1 MNSIYSSFD
10 KMTFSQI
17 VCILLMCVLL
27 VIGIYNI
34 ITEFLIIPD
43 DKVRKAILNYGK
55 GSGKMSSEEIIT
67 LISAKIEPLV
77 HLDNNYRLMLQKKLT
92 AAEITYT
99 PECYTSRAIAG
110 GLTAA
115 IFGIPFSLI
124 FSQFVSWVIICALFI
139 VLGIFSYFKMSGEA
153 DEIIKKKTE
162 QIEPELAL
170 FASTV
175 QKQLSSTTDI
185 IKIFESYR
193 KVCGDA
199 FRHEIDI
206 TIADMKTGSYEPALL
221 NLDNRVRSD
230 SLSQIIRGLI
240 SVLKGDDQR
249 MYFDMLVHDLA
260 NAERERLKRISL
272 KRPSKLNSASALILV
287 CFVIIL
293 VYIIGYQI
301 VVEINDLM

>member
-1 MNSIYSSFD
+1 MDAVYEALGH
-10 KMTFSQI
+10 MTFLQVLCLI
-17 VCILLMCVLL
+17 AAAALLAV
-27 VIGIYNI
+27 GIYNI
-34 ITEFLIIPD
+34 VTEFLIVPD
-43 DKVRKAILNYGK
+43 DKARRAVLNYGK
-55 GSGKMSSEEIIT
+55 GTGKISSEEIIA
-67 LISAKIEPLV
+67 LVSSKIERFV
-77 HLDNNYRLMLQKKLT
+77 RLDENYAIMLNKKLT
-92 AAEITYT
+92 AAEIIYS
-99 PECYTSRAIAG
+99 PECYVSRAISG
-110 GLTAA
+110 GITAA
-115 IFGIPFSLI
+115 FFGIPFCLI
-124 FSQFVSWVIICALFI
+124 FSRFVSWVIIAVLFVI
-139 VLGIFSYFKMSGEA
+139 LGIFSYFKMLNEA
-153 DEIIKKKTE
+153 DEIIRKKTE
-162 QIEPELAL
+162 LIEPELAL

-199 FRHEIDI
+199 FRHEIDV

-230 SLSQIIRGLI
+230 ALSQIIRGLL

-272 KRPSKLNSASALILV
+272 KRPSKLNSASALVLI
-287 CFVIIL
+287 CFVVIL

-301 VVEINDLM
+301 VAEISDLM